1 MFVWKD
7 VIVWEDGLLEDR
19 FVVWIVVV
27 AVIAGIC
34 FRAMCMCAVNEF
46 VLNF

>member
-27 AVIAGIC
+27 AVIA
-34 FRAMCMCAVNEF
+34 
-46 VLNF
+46 